1 MSVELLLSH
10 SRGLDIQIPFVPP
23 PRWASSFHHFSFSRI
38 AALALTQFRKVI
50 VMDNDMALRANID
63 DLASDGARAPGM
75 VFHTATVLPK
85 KARSPRS
92 PQESPR
98 GDRGASQEG
107 AARPYKWMPACN
119 ATTHHAP
126 ACSRPGEAMSAR
138 RWDR

>member
-85 KARSPRS
+85 KARRAPIGGSPRATRLRITR
-92 PQESPR
+92 PHVL
-98 GDRGASQEG
+98 
-107 AARPYKWMPACN
+107 AREK
-119 ATTHHAP
+119 
-126 ACSRPGEAMSAR
+126 R
-138 RWDR
+138 